1 MNRTRLKYYLRALG
15 VGIIVTALLMGYSQ
29 KGQARMTDEEIRQR
43 AAELGMTD
51 PRGVLAE
58 LATATPE
65 PDKTLSEIQASP
77 TPTPE
82 IRTTPSPEIQPTP
95 EPESQ
100 SVSGTAVEPGTEA
113 TDEPGAESAA
123 SPTEAPTPTPTAAP
137 TPTPTAAPTAKPTPA
152 PTAKP
157 TPEPT
162 AKPTPTPTATP
173 TPAPTAKPTPAPTA
187 KPTPAPTAKPT
198 PEPTAKPTPAPTA
211 KPTPTPMASP
221 TSVPSAEPA
230 GETVT
235 LVINRGES
243 SVTVSKNLQAL
254 GLVEDYKAYDRF
266 LCDNGYDHSI
276 STGTYE
282 IPVDATDEDIARII
296 TKKR

>member
-65 PDKTLSEIQASP
+65 SDKTLSEIQASP

-187 KPTPAPTAKPT
+187 KPTPAPTA
-198 PEPTAKPTPAPTA
+198 A
-211 KPTPTPMASP
+211 PTPTPTASP
-221 TSVPSAEPA
+221 TSAPFAEPT

>member
-29 KGQARMTDEEIRQR
+29 KGQTRMTDEEIRQR
-43 AAELGMTD
+43 AAELGMTE

-65 PDKTLSEIQASP
+65 PDKTLSEVQASS
-77 TPTPE
+77 TPT
-82 IRTTPSPEIQPTP
+82 PEIQPTP
-95 EPESQ
+95 EPEDQ
-100 SVSGTAVEPGTEA
+100 SVSGTAVNSTA
-113 TDEPGAESAA
+113 EPGAEPTDGPGTEPTA
-123 SPTEAPTPTPTAAP
+123 SPTEAPAATPTAAP
-137 TPTPTAAPTAKPTPA
+137 TPAPAADPT

-162 AKPTPTPTATP
+162 VKP

-187 KPTPAPTAKPT
+187 KPTPAPTAAPT
-198 PEPTAKPTPAPTA
+198 PTAKPTPAPTA
-211 KPTPTPMASP
+211 KPTPAPTAAPTPTPTASP
-221 TSVPSAEPA
+221 TSAPSAEPA

-243 SVTVSKNLQAL
+243 SMTVSKNLQVL